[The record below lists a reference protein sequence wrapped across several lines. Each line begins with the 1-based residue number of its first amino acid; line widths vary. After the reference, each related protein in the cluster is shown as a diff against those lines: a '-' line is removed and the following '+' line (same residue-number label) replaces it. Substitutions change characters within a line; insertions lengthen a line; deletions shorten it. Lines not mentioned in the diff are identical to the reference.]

1 MQTLIMVQNQPENPQ
16 SKPRGKKLG
25 KSLKVWEM
33 LLYENGT
40 SIWASGWTE
49 LPLPELESAR
59 RGRPFECG

>member
-40 SIWASGWTE
+40 VFGQVDGHK
-49 LPLPELESAR
+49 LKMRNQCVKLN
-59 RGRPFECG
+59 

>member
-16 SKPRGKKLG
+16 SKPRGMKLG

-40 SIWASGWTE
+40 SIWASGWT
-49 LPLPELESAR
+49 
-59 RGRPFECG
+59 

>member
-33 LLYENGT
+33 LYLQNRIT
-40 SIWASGWTE
+40 SKKGNQTRLQGGIKM
-49 LPLPELESAR
+49 
-59 RGRPFECG
+59 